1 MLSPLVLFLFYIFPF
16 LLVAAFQIY
25 LCVKLAKFVFKLI
38 PFGLVAIILLLIFLY
53 KTTGFLAS
61 IFGGF
66 VSLLLIGTCVII
78 CITSILIWILS
89 AIIKLIK
96 K

>member
-1 MLSPLVLFLFYIFPF
+1 MLSPLILFAFYIMPF

-25 LCVKLAKFVFKLI
+25 LCVKLTKFIFKLI
-38 PFGLVAIILLLIFLY
+38 PFGLIAIILLLVFLY

-61 IFGGF
+61 ILGGF
-66 VSLLLIGTCVII
+66 ISLLLIGTCII
-78 CITSILIWILS
+78 IAITSIIIWIIF
-89 AIIKLIK
+89 AIIKAIK